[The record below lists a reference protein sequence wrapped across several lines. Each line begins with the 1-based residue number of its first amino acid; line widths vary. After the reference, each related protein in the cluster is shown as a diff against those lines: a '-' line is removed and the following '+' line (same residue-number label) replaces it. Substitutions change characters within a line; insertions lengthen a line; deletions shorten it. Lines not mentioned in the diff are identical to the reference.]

1 MKINLDRID
10 SGFGMLA
17 KAGNHQVY
25 LDNSEDFGGRDI
37 GFRPMQLMLISLAGC
52 RAIDIITILENGRF
66 SIRNYSSEV
75 QAVRRDE
82 MPKTFEKIDLIITI
96 VTDATDDAI
105 DRAVELTKTKYCS
118 AFAVLEATASIDL
131 TIIRA

>member
-52 RAIDIITILENGRF
+52 SAIDIITILEKGRF

-75 QAVRRDE
+75 QEVRREE

-96 VTDATDDAI
+96 DTDATDDAM

-118 AFAVLEATASIDL
+118 AFAVLEATASIHL
-131 TIIRA
+131 SIIRS

>member
-25 LDNSEDFGGRDI
+25 LDNSEDFGGQDI

-52 RAIDIITILENGRF
+52 SAIDIITILEKGRF
-66 SIRNYSSEV
+66 SILNYSSEV
-75 QAVRRDE
+75 RAVRREE

-96 VTDATDDAI
+96 DTDATDDAM

-118 AFAVLEATASIDL
+118 AFAVLEATSSIEL
-131 TIIRA
+131 TIVRA

>member
-1 MKINLDRID
+1 MKIHLDRLTVVY
-10 SGFGMLA
+10 MLA

-25 LDNSEDFGGRDI
+25 LDNSEDFGGQDI

-52 RAIDIITILENGRF
+52 SALISLLSYKKFF
-66 SIRNYSSEV
+66 SRNYSSEV
-75 QAVRRDE
+75 RAERREE

-96 VTDATDDAI
+96 DTDATDDAM

-118 AFAVLEATASIDL
+118 AFSILEATP
-131 TIIRA
+131 

>member
-17 KAGNHQVY
+17 HAGNHQVF
-25 LDNSEDFGGRDI
+25 LDNSEDFGGQDI

-52 RAIDIITILENGRF
+52 SAIDIISILEKGRHT
-66 SIRNYSSEV
+66 IRTYSSEV
-75 QAVRRDE
+75 HAVRRKE
-82 MPKTFEKIDLIITI
+82 MPRIFEKIDLIVT
-96 VTDATDDAI
+96 VDTDATDGAL

-118 AFAVLEATASIDL
+118 AFAVLEASASIHL

>member
-25 LDNSEDFGGRDI
+25 LDNSKDFGGRDI

-52 RAIDIITILENGRF
+52 SAIDIITILEKGRF
-66 SIRNYSSEV
+66 SIRYYSSEV
-75 QAVRRDE
+75 QAVRREE

-96 VTDATDDAI
+96 DTDATDGALN
-105 DRAVELTKTKYCS
+105 RAVELTKTKYCS

-131 TIIRA
+131 TIKRA

>member
-1 MKINLDRID
+1 MKINLNRID

-52 RAIDIITILENGRF
+52 SAIDIITILEKGRF

-82 MPKTFEKIDLIITI
+82 MPRIFEKIDLIIT
-96 VTDATDDAI
+96 VDTDATDGAL

>member
-1 MKINLDRID
+1 
-10 SGFGMLA
+10 
-17 KAGNHQVY
+17 
-25 LDNSEDFGGRDI
+25 
-37 GFRPMQLMLISLAGC
+37 MQLMLISLAGC
-52 RAIDIITILENGRF
+52 SAIDIITILEKGRF

-75 QAVRRDE
+75 RAVRSEE

-96 VTDATDDAI
+96 DTDATDDAM

-118 AFAVLEATASIDL
+118 AFAVLEATASINL